1 MAYNPSYKKSV
12 FRDLKRIGKSEAKR
26 IMDSLEKELT
36 VKANTFPILKG
47 KFAGLRKFCVGNY
60 RVIYVLQGKE
70 ILILRIGHR
79 SDVYK

>member
-1 MAYNPSYKKSV
+1 MVYNLSYKKSV

-26 IMDSLEKELT
+26 IMDRLEQELS
-36 VKANTFPILKG
+36 VKADTFPILKG
-47 KFAGLRKFCVGNY
+47 KFAGLRKYRVGNY
-60 RVIYVLQGKE
+60 RVIYIIQGKE

>member
-1 MAYNPSYKKSV
+1 MAYNLSYKKSV

-36 VKANTFPILKG
+36 VKANTFPILKE

-70 ILILRIGHR
+70 ILVLRIGHR

>member
-1 MAYNPSYKKSV
+1 MVYNLSYKKSI

-26 IMDSLEKELT
+26 IMDRLEKELS
-36 VKANTFPILKG
+36 VKADTFPILKG
-47 KFAGLRKFCVGNY
+47 KFAGLRKYRVGNY
-60 RVIYVLQGKE
+60 RVIYIIQGKE